1 MHNFD
6 RSQLETGP
14 CPADPGGEF
23 IVTMTPPRD
32 VLREHLRVI
41 LYYRLDGKL
50 WVVTHDDVRLSKF
63 MAATCEQ
70 EVLGADLKAPER
82 LGRRLAPLL
91 AAVVCIL
98 ACVALAALV
107 LSCPV
112 RGWR

>member
-1 MHNFD
+1 MHSFD

-14 CPADPGGEF
+14 CPAAPGGEL

-32 VLREHLRVI
+32 DLREQLRVI
-41 LYYRLDGKL
+41 LYYRLGDRL

-63 MAATCEQ
+63 MQATCEQ
-70 EVLGADLKAPER
+70 EVLGANL
-82 LGRRLAPLL
+82 RRSRQIWLPVLAVVACLL
-91 AAVVCIL
+91 ACL
-98 ACVALAALV
+98 ALAVLV